1 MAERTHLTQ
10 EEWEDLEP
18 LLCEAERH
26 AHEEYFAQ
34 EAPPVLHNRT
44 EVTPGGLLLR
54 RLIAHG
60 DQEAVALFRA
70 AEMYFH
76 ELSRHGYAAAYLRG
90 KEVGGEEAARRAA

>member
-1 MAERTHLTQ
+1 MLEQTHLTK
-10 EEWEDLEP
+10 EEWDDLEP
-18 LLCEAERH
+18 LLRQAEQH

-34 EAPPVLHNRT
+34 EAPRALLPDA
-44 EVTPGGLLLR
+44 EVTPGCLLLR
-54 RLIAHG
+54 RLVASG

-90 KEVGGEEAARRAA
+90 KQVGEEARRAA